1 MKRALI
7 SVSLFLAAAVLVGPP
22 VAAAQQGARVD
33 LGLYYDEPVIPAGGT
48 GTESFTV
55 ANSGA
60 DATAPADL
68 TIATGMFITAIAL
81 PRDCAFLYR
90 DAGADPTVP
99 QVVRCT
105 VPPLPRGASV
115 DFPLTLD
122 AAEAAPAGETFGTAT
137 VLPRASDVDQH
148 LADNLGFPSVV
159 VADPTASPT
168 GPAATHVTDLYLT
181 TDLPAVAV
189 GAPGIETLI
198 VGNRGPQPG
207 AGPIRLTVGTPPLV
221 RVGTLPAGCDFLYDS
236 PDPGAPQLVS
246 CALPPLTVSA
256 TTSVQLPL
264 VPEFGSPVQTSWGI
278 AGAFPD
284 RAAGSTDVDPV
295 PANNLVE
302 SGVQV
307 IG

>member
-1 MKRALI
+1 MKRAVL

-22 VAAAQQGARVD
+22 VAVGRQGARVD
-33 LGLYYDEPVIPAGGT
+33 LDLYYDEPVVAAGGT
-48 GTESFTV
+48 GTETFTV

-60 DATAPADL
+60 GATAPADL
-68 TIATGMFITAIAL
+68 TVTTGVFVTATAL
-81 PRDCAFLYR
+81 PGACAFLYR
-90 DAGADPTVP
+90 DADADPTVP
-99 QVVRCT
+99 QIVRCT
-105 VPPLPRGASV
+105 VPPLPTGTSV
-115 DFPLTLD
+115 RFPLTLH
-122 AAEAAPAGETFGTAT
+122 AAGAAPAGATFGTAT
-137 VLPRASDVDQH
+137 VLPRSDVDQH

-159 VADPTASPT
+159 VSHPGAAGTA
-168 GPAATHVTDLYLT
+168 PAAAHVTDLYLT

-189 GAPGIETLI
+189 GAPGTETLT

-207 AGPIRLTVGTPPLV
+207 GGPIRLTVGTPPLV
-221 RVGTLPAGCDFLYDS
+221 RVGTLPAGCAFRYDS

-246 CALPPLTVSA
+246 CVLPPLAVAA
-256 TTSVQLPL
+256 TAVVRLPL
-264 VPEFGSPVQTSWGI
+264 APEFGSPVQTSWGI

-284 RAAGSTDVDPV
+284 RADGATDIDPV